1 MGPPAAQETCSPSS
15 DAGPRADQER
25 RGSAQRAH
33 ERPGS
38 QPEDEERGA
47 SERAGDCGEGGRQ
60 KGLQPACAKAW
71 VPPHLSTR
79 GPDPKRQP
87 KVDGHPVNHRPPLRL
102 ALGGTCGADPKAP
115 AHAGRL
121 NCFGPCPPTAG
132 PRSTAR
138 TRPAAPECSVLRE
151 TETGPSLTTQY
162 SRYPESST
170 KQRTRRV

>member
-47 SERAGDCGEGGRQ
+47 SERAGDCGEGSRQ

-79 GPDPKRQP
+79 GPTPNGNQRLTDIQSTTAHLSDWPW
-87 KVDGHPVNHRPPLRL
+87 VAPVGQIQRPLHTL
-102 ALGGTCGADPKAP
+102 ED
-115 AHAGRL
+115 
-121 NCFGPCPPTAG
+121 
-132 PRSTAR
+132 
-138 TRPAAPECSVLRE
+138 
-151 TETGPSLTTQY
+151 
-162 SRYPESST
+162 
-170 KQRTRRV
+170 